1 MEEHIKQLYASF
13 QFNNTTTTAN
23 MPKPNPIDNLIFDVI
38 TEEKD
43 YSDRLYLDNTRYTEN
58 DEKLSTIFKVV
69 DNKKVVDRSSGVY
82 DYLMDIENTESKIV
96 SYTTSGSS
104 NMCVAMPQPYWS
116 TFFDTVDSNVPEE
129 QAIKLEIEPC
139 KDEKYVGTNWNIYD
153 DNSIRLKDNNEYCVT
168 YNTDKNRRPVRG
180 LNHRDNY
187 LYLSKCKEGLNNQ
200 QFLVQGPNIVAF
212 DKNSQVNEDCLY
224 HSTDNKLKLDA
235 CNSPQYSVGL

>member
-13 QFNNTTTTAN
+13 QFNNTTYYCKYALK
-23 MPKPNPIDNLIFDVI
+23 KPNPADNLIFDVI

-43 YSDRLYLDNTRYTEN
+43 YSDRLYLDNTRYTES

-104 NMCVAMPQPYWS
+104 NMCVAMPQPRWS
-116 TFFDTVDSNVPEE
+116 TFFDTVDSNVPKE
-129 QAIKLEIEPC
+129 QAIKVEIEPC

-200 QFLVQGPNIVAF
+200 QFLVQGPSIVAF
-212 DKNSQVNEDCLY
+212 DKITS
-224 HSTDNKLKLDA
+224 
-235 CNSPQYSVGL
+235 